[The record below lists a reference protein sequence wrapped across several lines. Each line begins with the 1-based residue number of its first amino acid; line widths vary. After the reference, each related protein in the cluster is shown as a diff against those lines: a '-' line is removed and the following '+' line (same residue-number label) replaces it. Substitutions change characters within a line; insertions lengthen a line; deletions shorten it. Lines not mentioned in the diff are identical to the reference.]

1 MAPEEKSAEQP
12 QAYSPEDELKAE
24 RAQFA
29 LAERAARFGYWRVRL
44 SDGHTTWSPGMYR
57 LLGVDDTRAPDT
69 AWLLEQINEE
79 DVAHITKTIANAI
92 RTRSPFSYRN
102 RARYPEVTAQIVDT
116 LGEVEIG
123 PDGRVVSVI
132 GVCSDVTRQVMAEK
146 ARAEA
151 EAMYRVMTEQ
161 ASDIIM
167 LHTRDGEVVFA
178 SNALER
184 ILNLSPRDFGNGSF
198 LKLVHPDDQE
208 EASKLDV
215 LPSPGEHLTATYR
228 ARHADGHYVW
238 IEGTTR
244 GIYDECTGELRHVI
258 SVSRDISERKTQEL
272 EMQAA
277 LDRAQAAS
285 RAKSGFLAGMSHE
298 LRTPLNAIP
307 GFAGIMREEMYG
319 KLGDPRYL
327 EYTGL
332 IHDSGLHLLDL
343 ISDIL
348 DMAKIEAGK
357 TELHF
362 ERVDLAGTVED
373 CGRLLAERAR
383 NGGVEMIVE
392 VPEAGIPLIAD
403 SRAIKQIVL
412 NLLSNAVKFTPRGG
426 HVWATAHSEGDRV
439 FLCVRDDGIG
449 IPEDALPRLGRAFEQ
464 VTTDANIA
472 KGGTGLGLA
481 LVRALAQ
488 KHDGDMTI
496 ESVEGEGTSV
506 TVNLAQDPTALTAE
520 AA

>member
-1 MAPEEKSAEQP
+1 MAPEEISAEHS
-12 QAYSPEDELKAE
+12 QAQSPEDELKAE
-24 RAQFA
+24 RVQFA

-57 LLGVDDTRAPDT
+57 LLGVEDTRPPDM
-69 AWLLEQINEE
+69 AWLMEQINEE
-79 DVAHITKTIANAI
+79 DAIHINKTIAHAI
-92 RTRSPFSYRN
+92 KTRSPFTYRN
-102 RARYPEVTAQIVDT
+102 RARFPEPTAQIVDT

-132 GVCSDVTRQVMAEK
+132 GVCSDVTRQVMAEN

-167 LHTRDGEVVFA
+167 LHARDGDVLFA
-178 SNALER
+178 SHALRR
-184 ILNLSPRDFGNGSF
+184 ILNLSPRDFDNSSF
-198 LKLVHPDDQE
+198 LKLVHPDDHE
-208 EASKLDV
+208 EASKLDA
-215 LPSPGEHLTATYR
+215 LPLPGESLTATYR

-244 GIYDECTGELRHVI
+244 GVYDECTGELRHVI
-258 SVSRDISERKTQEL
+258 SVSRDVCERKAQEL
-272 EMQAA
+272 KMQAA
-277 LDRAQAAS
+277 LDQAEAAS

-298 LRTPLNAIP
+298 LRTPLNAIL

-319 KLGDPRYL
+319 KLGDPRYR

-357 TELHF
+357 TELNF
-362 ERVDLAGTVED
+362 EHVDLAGTIED

-383 NGGVEMIVE
+383 NGGVEMIME
-392 VPEAGIPLIAD
+392 VPEEGIPLIAD
-403 SRAIKQIVL
+403 NRAIKQIVL

-426 HVWATAHSEGDRV
+426 HVWVTSRCEGDRV
-439 FLCVRDDGIG
+439 ILCVRDDGIG
-449 IPEDALPRLGRAFEQ
+449 IPEAALPRLGRAFEQ

-481 LVRALAQ
+481 LVRALAE
-488 KHDGDMTI
+488 KHDGVMTI
-496 ESVEGEGTSV
+496 ESVEGEGTAV
-506 TVNLAQDPTALTAE
+506 TVNLALDPTALDAE